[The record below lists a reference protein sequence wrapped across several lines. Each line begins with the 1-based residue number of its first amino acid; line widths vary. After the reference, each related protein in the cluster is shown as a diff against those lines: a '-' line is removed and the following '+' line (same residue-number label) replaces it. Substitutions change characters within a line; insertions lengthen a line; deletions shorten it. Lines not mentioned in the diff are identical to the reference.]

1 MEILLFHVFV
11 LCRWRLL
18 VLISLSKWATFVK
31 GMFTVASAVVKNL
44 LWEEQFPNDAIGY
57 YHVATKYLA

>member
-18 VLISLSKWATFVK
+18 VIISLSKWATFVK

-44 LWEEQFPNDAIGY
+44 PWEEQFPNDAIG
-57 YHVATKYLA
+57 